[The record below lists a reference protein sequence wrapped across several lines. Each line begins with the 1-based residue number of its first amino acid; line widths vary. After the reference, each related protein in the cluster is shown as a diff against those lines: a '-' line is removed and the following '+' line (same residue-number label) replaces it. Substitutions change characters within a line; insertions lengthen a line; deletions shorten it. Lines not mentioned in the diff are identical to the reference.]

1 MSNRM
6 TFAEGVSAENLR
18 QDLSTQFLGSVVGR
32 IDSVHIS
39 LTDKGRSKASV
50 IGEFMGVTF
59 DKVKTP
65 KIEKGVLFNPS
76 LLEKLRL
83 FFAAN
88 DCPAYINEKG
98 EVSAT
103 APATTTSD
111 TVLSKEALL
120 AEKAHLQAKF
130 FQLAEAD
137 QKEAKS
143 RIDAIETALKTA

>member
-1 MSNRM
+1 M